1 MFIRA
6 DVISMVS
13 VPPEQ
18 EQPERRPA
26 IGLWRDR
33 PEDGVA
39 LQQGLREEWASFE
52 AAAER
57 VLSKNAELYR
67 RLA

>member
-1 MFIRA
+1 
-6 DVISMVS
+6 MVS

-33 PEDGVA
+33 PEDGVE
-39 LQQGLREEWASFE
+39 LQQALREEWASFG
-52 AAAER
+52 
-57 VLSKNAELYR
+57 LMQWLGLDY
-67 RLA
+67 